1 MSQKS
6 LKHKIK
12 EMETAQRQQAQAS
25 ILAPEQK
32 VSFDEWW
39 ILLQKRMP
47 LRPHMKEIIW
57 ADFGARGLKK
67 EELAAKYDEG
77 LKLFGL

>member
-1 MSQKS
+1 MEQKN
-6 LKHKIK
+6 LKRKIK
-12 EMETAQRQQAQAS
+12 EMESAKRAEVEVAP
-25 ILAPEQK
+25 ILEAK

-39 ILLQKRMP
+39 IMLQKRLA

-57 ADFGARGLKK
+57 ADFNARGLKK
-67 EELAAKYDEG
+67 EELVAKYDEG